1 MLEYLSIILVVG
13 ILSVNTVSDV
23 KYRTIIGKDRI
34 YFMLGVI
41 GFSLFLFTNYENIWI
56 PLLSL
61 VGSITI
67 VLLLWRFK
75 LVASG
80 DIVICLVI
88 CVSLPTVFG
97 IMFFPLFMIFGAL
110 FLSTIIITLL
120 NATLNVSTVIHNRP
134 LFSQYN
140 TSIFKNMVS
149 IGLVHHRRSWDKHS
163 ISVESHNGYSLTK
176 MPYHQKFS
184 DQKELVMFAI
194 PLIPFLLVSCIIL
207 LVTFSP
213 FFGKIS

>member
-1 MLEYLSIILVVG
+1 MLEYLSIILVLG

-41 GFSLFLFTNYENIWI
+41 GFSLFLLNNYENIWI

-97 IMFFPLFMIFGAL
+97 IMFFPLFIIFGAL
-110 FLSTIIITLL
+110 FLSTIVITLL
-120 NATLNVSTVIHNRP
+120 NTTLNVSTVLQNRP
-134 LFSQYN
+134 LFSQYH
-140 TSIFKNMVS
+140 TSVFKNMVS
-149 IGLVHHRRSWDKHS
+149 IGLVHHRRTWDKHS
-163 ISVESHNGYSLTK
+163 ISVESKDGFSLTK
-176 MPYHQKFS
+176 MPYDQKFS
-184 DQKELVMFAI
+184 DQEELVMFAI
-194 PLIPFLLVSCIIL
+194 PLLPFLLVSCIIPIL
-207 LVTFSP
+207 TFSL